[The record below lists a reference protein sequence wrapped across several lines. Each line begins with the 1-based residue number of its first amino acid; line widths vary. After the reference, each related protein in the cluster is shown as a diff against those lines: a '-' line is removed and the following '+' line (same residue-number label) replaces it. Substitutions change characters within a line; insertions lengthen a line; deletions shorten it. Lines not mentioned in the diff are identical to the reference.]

1 MDYTKN
7 NNNKVI
13 HNLVKNS
20 LKANRRRNLA
30 SILTI
35 AFSVCVVLSLALT
48 SLAVNQAKYDSVKNT
63 YHVVVR
69 NIKDTEMAGLS
80 SDNRIQKTGVTSFL
94 DSIETPDGTVY
105 LSYYNEDMLMSL
117 PNLKG
122 SAPIGEDEIVVA
134 QSYLD
139 TFGQEA
145 DIGSIVR
152 LGLGGNAAADFRIT
166 GILNDEE
173 MRSDTFT
180 LFFSKAYLENFKGGE
195 SIDYTVYLWLK
206 DINHFSVQEA
216 QETLTQVCRDNGIG
230 TERIGFNSPYFQ
242 YAGKMMDTE
251 TLLSIVLISIFLLLA
266 AAVVIYTIF
275 YISVGG
281 KIREYGRLRTVGA
294 TRKQIKRIVVSE
306 GIILAAIGSVAGIL
320 PGLAIGYA
328 LHPDGWNFA
337 NNLPATLI
345 VMLFAMIIVWLSV
358 RAPAKMAG
366 NISPV
371 EAARYSSYMA
381 GKSVAK
387 NKTRHKKSTP
397 LRIAF
402 LNVARSPKKTA
413 LTILSLGLCGVLFL
427 CAASL
432 QKNITAENIVRSV
445 GFQYGNYKLVVIGG
459 EQAVYS
465 EIQQRNNPLTEEL
478 KNEILTISGVKN
490 IREWRAI
497 NGKITIENAN
507 VKNTSINLFGYAPQD
522 ETKLSHALVVG
533 TADYNELSRNNGVI
547 LNSPDT
553 IKDIFGWE
561 PQLGDKIEL
570 TTLARNGEYV
580 ETTLVVM
587 GITKNNDGFSELL
600 RMTDAS
606 LQQITGTDCLDSWEV
621 ITDAHQDD
629 AIELQL
635 KALLQDN
642 SNLQLRTYTA
652 ALEEQKAA
660 NATGW
665 SILYIL
671 ALLLGVFGLI
681 NLINTHTTN
690 MISRGQ
696 EIGVF
701 QAIGM
706 TSKQLQV
713 SLVMEGSINTLTAT
727 LITILAGTPVGYIAC
742 MLADNSQT
750 AVYSFPW
757 QASLI
762 YFIVLLVV
770 QLFLVFYDVRAI
782 SKTPVIERMRN
793 TTRIII

>member
-35 AFSVCVVLSLALT
+35 AFTVCVVLSLALT

-69 NIKDTEMAGLS
+69 NVKDTEIVGLS
-80 SDNRIQKTGVTSFL
+80 SDNRIQKAGVTYCL
-94 DSIETPDGTVY
+94 DATETPNGTVY
-105 LSYYNEDMLMSL
+105 FFYYNDDMLKSL
-117 PNLKG
+117 SNLKG
-122 SAPIGEDEIVVA
+122 SAPIGENEIVVA

-139 TFGQEA
+139 MIGQKA
-145 DIGSIVR
+145 DIGSTIQ
-152 LGLGGNAAADFRIT
+152 LGLGGNAAADFKIT
-166 GILNDEE
+166 GILDDTE
-173 MRSDTFT
+173 MRSDTFI
-180 LFFSKAYLENFKGGE
+180 LFFSKAYSENFKGGE
-195 SIDYTVYLWLK
+195 SIDYNVYLWLK
-206 DINHFSVQEA
+206 NIKHFSMHEA

-230 TERIGFNSPYFQ
+230 TEQIGFNSPYFQ
-242 YAGKMMDTE
+242 YVGKIMDTA
-251 TLLSIVLISIFLLLA
+251 TLLPIVLIGLFLLFA

-281 KIREYGRLRTVGA
+281 KIREYGRLRTIGA
-294 TRKQIKRIVVSE
+294 TQKQIKRIVVYE
-306 GIILAAIGSVAGIL
+306 GIILGAIGSVAGTL

-328 LHPDGWNFA
+328 LHPDGWSFVNTLLA
-337 NNLPATLI
+337 ILI
-345 VMLFAMIIVWLSV
+345 VVLFSILIVWLSV

-366 NISPV
+366 NVSPV
-371 EAARYSSYMA
+371 EAGRYSSYIG

-387 NKTRHKKSTP
+387 IKTGYKKSTP

-402 LNVARSPKKTA
+402 LNVVRSPKKTA

-445 GFQYGNYKLVVIGG
+445 GFQYGDYKLVVIGG
-459 EQAVYS
+459 EQASYS

-478 KNEILTISGVKN
+478 RNEILNISGVKN
-490 IREWRAI
+490 IHEWRAI
-497 NGKITIENAN
+497 NGKITIDNTN
-507 VKNTSINLFGYAPQD
+507 VRNTSINLFGYAPQY
-522 ETKLSHALVVG
+522 EAKLSHALVDG

-561 PQLGDKIEL
+561 PKLGDMIEL
-570 TTLARNGEYV
+570 TTLAGNGEYV

-587 GITKNNDGFSELL
+587 GITKNNDGFAELF

-621 ITDAHQDD
+621 ITAAPKDD
-629 AIELQL
+629 TIKLQL
-635 KALLQDN
+635 TALIHGN
-642 SNLQLRTYTA
+642 SHLQLRTYLA

-665 SILYIL
+665 SIIYIL
-671 ALLLGVFGLI
+671 ALLLGVFGII
-681 NLINTHTTN
+681 NLINTHMTN

-696 EIGVF
+696 EIGVL

-706 TSKQLQV
+706 TSKQLRA
-713 SLVMEGSINTLTAT
+713 SLVMEGFINTLMAT
-727 LITILAGTPVGYIAC
+727 MITILAGVPVGYMAC
-742 MLADNSQT
+742 TLADNSRT
-750 AVYSFPW
+750 SIYNFPW

-762 YFIVLLVV
+762 YFIVLLAV
-770 QLFLVFYDVRAI
+770 QLFLIFYGVRTI

-793 TTRIII
+793 TA